1 MGVSQPTIAGIES
14 QDNDPRLSTLRRY
27 ALAVGAQVQHAV
39 TTRDGLIISS
49 TWAGGSTARIA
60 HWKPTSPAVGPAA
73 AGTEGDTEAARHA
86 RPTRSSYASG
96 SLMSAVLDSFE
107 AVARA
112 MTASEDVLFGVDLQA
127 ETVGN
132 QKANGSQ
139 VTCSLTG
146 YYFVKPEITS
156 FRLAIEVTSDA
167 LTSASIDVATNYAIP
182 SDAVFAKEPFFEFAN
197 SVAAPHLRSYAQQIL
212 DGLLTQMRLPS
223 QLLPPISL
231 YGEGVFRPGSA
242 PDRISADHYG
252 QTP

>member
-1 MGVSQPTIAGIES
+1 
-14 QDNDPRLSTLRRY
+14 
-27 ALAVGAQVQHAV
+27 
-39 TTRDGLIISS
+39 
-49 TWAGGSTARIA
+49 
-60 HWKPTSPAVGPAA
+60 
-73 AGTEGDTEAARHA
+73 
-86 RPTRSSYASG
+86 
-96 SLMSAVLDSFE
+96 MSAVLDSFE

-112 MTASEDVLFGVDLQA
+112 MTASEDVLFGVELQA

-132 QKANGSQ
+132 QKADGSQ

-156 FRLAIEVTSDA
+156 FRLTIEVTSDA
-167 LTSASIDVATNYAIP
+167 LSSASIDVATNYVIP

-223 QLLPPISL
+223 RLLPPVSL